1 MAVARD
7 QPPAFWLPQ
16 WKHGSGFTLLEL
28 LVVIGLILILLS
40 LALPLLAKSFSGA
53 RTTRQTVAVQ
63 QNAMLLQLY
72 AADFA
77 ELFPVA
83 GYTHAT
89 SAAVYFYEP
98 LIAGGY
104 AASVTEIDPEGV
116 GRDGKPNVVMSI
128 CLVYDAEKMRP
139 GRTEPEMQRQTRPVR
154 LSEVAWPS
162 SKGSLMCRVV
172 RDGRIISY
180 WCCVDGAPKGPV
192 AFCDGSIGLY
202 GWRELLPP
210 GEMYTEN
217 GVGQPVIS
225 TWDGFRG
232 RDRQ

>member
-1 MAVARD
+1 MAFAHDPSPVSC
-7 QPPAFWLPQ
+7 LPQ
-16 WKHGSGFTLLEL
+16 RKCGSGFTLLEL
-28 LVVIGLILILLS
+28 LVVIGLILIVLS
-40 LALPLLAKSFSGA
+40 LALPLLAKSFSSA
-53 RTTRQTVAVQ
+53 RTTRQMAAVQ

-83 GYTHAT
+83 RYDHAT
-89 SAAVYFYEP
+89 SAAIYFYEP
-98 LIAGGY
+98 LVAGGY
-104 AASVTEIDPEGV
+104 AASITEIDPDGMN
-116 GRDGKPNVVMSI
+116 RDGKPNVMMST
-128 CLVYDAEKMRP
+128 CLVYDAERMRP
-139 GRTEPEMQRQTRPVR
+139 GRTEPEMQRKTRPVR
-154 LSEVAWPS
+154 LSEVRWPS
-162 SKGSLMCRVV
+162 SKGSLLCRIV
-172 RDGRIISY
+172 RDGRIVSY

-192 AFCDGSIGLY
+192 AFCDGSVGFY

-217 GVGQPVIS
+217 GVGAPVIT